1 MHWLQC
7 YTLFWRVFAN
17 IKSLIFIVWVNI
29 ITLCRLFWYYFCFK
43 VINQFQK
50 QPSRLVLKKGVLKI
64 HRKFTVEHPCRSAI
78 SIKLQCN
85 FNEIALRHGCSP
97 ANLLHIFRTRFLKN
111 TSGWLLPQFHVN
123 GLFLYPWLCIDLT
136 HSFPMHPSSTPW
148 KRQKTLRFSDVFR
161 E

>member
-64 HRKFTVEHPCRSAI
+64 HRKFTVEHPCKFTAYFQNTFSQEHLWVTASAI
-78 SIKLQCN
+78 SCQWSLPISLIMYWLNPFVPNAPFFYSLKTSENPKVFWCFQGVEKGCIG
-85 FNEIALRHGCSP
+85 NE
-97 ANLLHIFRTRFLKN
+97 
-111 TSGWLLPQFHVN
+111 WLN
-123 GLFLYPWLCIDLT
+123 K
-136 HSFPMHPSSTPW
+136 M
-148 KRQKTLRFSDVFR
+148 
-161 E
+161 